1 MIKITKSGLLQLLV
15 AITITL
21 AIAITTPAAGYK
33 DYAPHASAN
42 DTNVYS
48 KQLILNIYVDETG
61 KALVTG
67 YVEQED
73 VETLAFLETS
83 SESECIYENDTN
95 QLYALTNALT
105 WKYGDRWV
113 MNFTT
118 NDSYAEYHTTF
129 YLPGNVRLAKIE
141 CSHGLDYFVMS
152 SNESFVVDIQGYD
165 VETPVTLIE
174 YQQPLKE
181 TETGGA
187 DGGFWSGVSS
197 KYLIPIVG
205 LSVLALVL
213 VLALII
219 AIMKIKGV
227 KDAKQN
233 IGINTNSDTDTDT
246 GTGTGSN
253 TNTDTGSTE
262 HTETPSTEK
271 GGITITNEMAR
282 VMETLTDR
290 ERAVVNALIKYGGE
304 MFQVDIRYETEIPK
318 SSLTAILRSLER
330 RKLIKKKE
338 WGRTNLII
346 LSEWFLSDLNI

>member
-1 MIKITKSGLLQLLV
+1 MMKITKPGLLQLLV
-15 AITITL
+15 AITLILT
-21 AIAITTPAAGYK
+21 ISITTPAAGYN
-33 DYAPHASAN
+33 DYAPHASVN

-73 VETLAFLETS
+73 VERLAFLETS
-83 SESECIYENDTN
+83 SESECIYANDTN

-118 NDSYAEYHTTF
+118 NNCYAEYHTTF

-152 SNESFVVDIQGYD
+152 SNKSFVVDSQGYD
-165 VETPVTLIE
+165 VETPMTSIE

-205 LSVLALVL
+205 FSVLAL

-233 IGINTNSDTDTDT
+233 IGINTNTDTE
-246 GTGTGSN
+246 TGSN
-253 TNTDTGSTE
+253 TNTGTGSTE
-262 HTETPSTEK
+262 HTEAPRTEK
-271 GGITITNEMAR
+271 GGIPITSEMAR

-290 ERAVVNALIKYGGE
+290 ERAVVNALIKHGGE

-318 SSLTAILRSLER
+318 SSLTAILRSLEK

-346 LSEWFLSDLNI
+346 LSEWFLID

>member
-15 AITITL
+15 TITITL
-21 AIAITTPAAGYK
+21 TLSMAIITPDAGYND
-33 DYAPHASAN
+33 DYGHYDSFN
-42 DTNVYS
+42 GTNICS

-83 SESECIYENDTN
+83 SESECIYESDTN

-152 SNESFVVDIQGYD
+152 SNKSFVVDIQGYD

-181 TETGGA
+181 AETGGA

-205 LSVLALVL
+205 LSVLALTL

-227 KDAKQN
+227 KDAKHN
-233 IGINTNSDTDTDT
+233 IGINT
-246 GTGTGSN
+246 N
-253 TNTDTGSTE
+253 TNTDTGSTG
-262 HTETPSTEK
+262 HTEAPRTEK
-271 GGITITNEMAR
+271 GGIAITNEMAR
-282 VMETLTDR
+282 VMGTLTDR

-346 LSEWFLSDLNI
+346 LSEWFLTD

>member
-1 MIKITKSGLLQLLV
+1 MTKITNSSLLQLLV
-15 AITITL
+15 AISLILT
-21 AIAITTPAAGYK
+21 IAITTPAVGYND
-33 DYAPHASAN
+33 DYAPLASVN

-73 VETLAFLETS
+73 VEAFAFLETS

-118 NDSYAEYHTTF
+118 NSCYAEYHTTF

-152 SNESFVVDIQGYD
+152 SNKSFVVDIQGYD
-165 VETPVTLIE
+165 VETPMTSIE

-213 VLALII
+213 ALII
-219 AIMKIKGV
+219 AITKIKGV

-233 IGINTNSDTDTDT
+233 IGINTNTDTD
-246 GTGTGSN
+246 TGSN
-253 TNTDTGSTE
+253 TNTDTGSIE
-262 HTETPSTEK
+262 HTETPRTEK
-271 GGITITNEMAR
+271 GAIAITSEMAR

-290 ERAVVNALIKYGGE
+290 ERAVVNALIKYGGG

-318 SSLTAILRSLER
+318 SSLTAILRSLEK

>member
-1 MIKITKSGLLQLLV
+1 MKITKSGLLQLLV
-15 AITITL
+15 AITLILTLTIVITT
-21 AIAITTPAAGYK
+21 AITTPAAGYND
-33 DYAPHASAN
+33 DYGSHASIN
-42 DTNVYS
+42 NTNIYS

-113 MNFTT
+113 INFTT
-118 NDSYAEYHTTF
+118 NSCYAEYHTTF

-152 SNESFVVDIQGYD
+152 SNKSFVVDIQGYD

-205 LSVLALVL
+205 LSVLALTL

-233 IGINTNSDTDTDT
+233 IGINTNSDTDT
-246 GTGTGSN
+246 GTGGN

-262 HTETPSTEK
+262 HTETPSTKK

-318 SSLTAILRSLER
+318 SSLTAILRSLEK

-346 LSEWFLSDLNI
+346 LSEWFLID

>member
-1 MIKITKSGLLQLLV
+1 MMKSAKPGLLQLLV

-21 AIAITTPAAGYK
+21 TITIAIITPAAGYND
-33 DYAPHASAN
+33 DYAPHASVN

-73 VETLAFLETS
+73 VETFAFLETS
-83 SESECIYENDTN
+83 SESECIYENDTD
-95 QLYALTNALT
+95 QLYALTNSLT
-105 WKYGDRWV
+105 WKYGDQRV

-118 NDSYAEYHTTF
+118 NNCYAEYHTTF
-129 YLPGNVRLAKIE
+129 YLPGNVRLAKIK

-152 SNESFVVDIQGYD
+152 SNKSFVIDIQGCD
-165 VETPVTLIE
+165 VETPMTSIE

-181 TETGGA
+181 TAGA
-187 DGGFWSGVSS
+187 DGRFWSGVSS

-213 VLALII
+213 ALII

-233 IGINTNSDTDTDT
+233 ICINADTD
-246 GTGTGSN
+246 SN
-253 TNTDTGSTE
+253 TNTNTGSTE
-262 HTETPSTEK
+262 HVEAPRTEK
-271 GGITITNEMAR
+271 GGITITSEMAR
-282 VMETLTDR
+282 VMEMLTDR
-290 ERAVVNALIKYGGE
+290 ERAVVNALIKHGGE
-304 MFQVDIRYETEIPK
+304 MFQADIRYETEIPK
-318 SSLTAILRSLER
+318 SSLTAILRSLEK

-346 LSEWFLSDLNI
+346 LSEWILID

>member
-1 MIKITKSGLLQLLV
+1 MKITKSGLLQLLV
-15 AITITL
+15 AITLILTLTIVITT
-21 AIAITTPAAGYK
+21 AITTPAAGYNG
-33 DYAPHASAN
+33 DYGSHASIN
-42 DTNVYS
+42 NTNIYS

-152 SNESFVVDIQGYD
+152 SNKSFVVDIQGYD
-165 VETPVTLIE
+165 VETPMTLIE

-205 LSVLALVL
+205 LSVLALTL

-219 AIMKIKGV
+219 AIMKIKRV

-233 IGINTNSDTDTDT
+233 IGINTNSDTDT
-246 GTGTGSN
+246 GTGSS

-346 LSEWFLSDLNI
+346 LSEWFLID

>member
-1 MIKITKSGLLQLLV
+1 MKITKSGLLQLLV

-21 AIAITTPAAGYK
+21 AIAIAITTPAAGYNK
-33 DYAPHASAN
+33 DYAPPASVN

-113 MNFTT
+113 VNFTT

-152 SNESFVVDIQGYD
+152 SNKSFVVDIQGYD

-187 DGGFWSGVSS
+187 GGGFWSGVSS
-197 KYLIPIVG
+197 EYLIPIVG
-205 LSVLALVL
+205 LSVLAL

-233 IGINTNSDTDTDT
+233 IGINTNSDTDT
-246 GTGTGSN
+246 GSN

-271 GGITITNEMAR
+271 GRITITNEMAR

-346 LSEWFLSDLNI
+346 LSEWFLID

>member
-1 MIKITKSGLLQLLV
+1 MKSTKPGLLQLLV
-15 AITITL
+15 AITIT
-21 AIAITTPAAGYK
+21 IAITTPAAGYND
-33 DYAPHASAN
+33 DYGHYDSVN

-73 VETLAFLETS
+73 VETFAFLET
-83 SESECIYENDTN
+83 SESECIYENATN

-118 NDSYAEYHTTF
+118 NNCYAEYHTTF

-152 SNESFVVDIQGYD
+152 SNKSFVVDIQGYD
-165 VETPVTLIE
+165 VETPMTSIE

-205 LSVLALVL
+205 FSVLAL

-233 IGINTNSDTDTDT
+233 IDIDTNTDTD
-246 GTGTGSN
+246 TGSN
-253 TNTDTGSTE
+253 TNTGTGSTE
-262 HTETPSTEK
+262 HTEAPGTEK
-271 GGITITNEMAR
+271 GGIAITSEMAR

-290 ERAVVNALIKYGGE
+290 ERAVVNALIKHGGE

-318 SSLTAILRSLER
+318 SSLTAILRSLEK

-346 LSEWFLSDLNI
+346 LSEWFLID

>member
-1 MIKITKSGLLQLLV
+1 MTKITKSSLLQLLV
-15 AITITL
+15 AISLILTIS
-21 AIAITTPAAGYK
+21 ITTPVAGYND
-33 DYAPHASAN
+33 DYAPHASVN
-42 DTNVYS
+42 NTNICS

-73 VETLAFLETS
+73 VEMLAFLETS

-95 QLYALTNALT
+95 QLYALTNSLT

-113 MNFTT
+113 INFTT
-118 NDSYAEYHTTF
+118 NGSYAEYHTTF

-152 SNESFVVDIQGYD
+152 SSKSFVVDIQGYD
-165 VETPVTLIE
+165 VETPMTSIE

-187 DGGFWSGVSS
+187 DGDFWSGVSS
-197 KYLIPIVG
+197 KYLILIVA
-205 LSVLALVL
+205 LSVLALAL

-233 IGINTNSDTDTDT
+233 IDIDTNTDTD
-246 GTGTGSN
+246 TGSN
-253 TNTDTGSTE
+253 TNTGTGSTE
-262 HTETPSTEK
+262 HVEAPRTEK

-290 ERAVVNALIKYGGE
+290 ERAVVNALIKHGGE
-304 MFQVDIRYETEIPK
+304 MFQADIRYETEIPK

-330 RKLIKKKE
+330 RKIIKKKE

>member
-1 MIKITKSGLLQLLV
+1 MMKSTKPGLLQLLV

-21 AIAITTPAAGYK
+21 TITIAITTPAAGYND
-33 DYAPHASAN
+33 DYAPHASVN

-118 NDSYAEYHTTF
+118 NNCYAEYHTTF

-152 SNESFVVDIQGYD
+152 SNKSFVVDIQGYD
-165 VETPVTLIE
+165 VETPMTSIE
-174 YQQPLKE
+174 YLQPLK
-181 TETGGA
+181 ETGGA
-187 DGGFWSGVSS
+187 DGGFWSGVVSS

-205 LSVLALVL
+205 LSVLALAL

-219 AIMKIKGV
+219 AIMKIRGV

-233 IGINTNSDTDTDT
+233 IGINTDTC
-246 GTGTGSN
+246 SN
-253 TNTDTGSTE
+253 TNTGTGSTE
-262 HTETPSTEK
+262 HTEAPRTEK
-271 GGITITNEMAR
+271 GGIIITREMAR

-290 ERAVVNALIKYGGE
+290 EQAIVNALIKHGGE

-318 SSLTAILRSLER
+318 SSLTAILRSLEK

-338 WGRTNLII
+338 WGRTNLIL
-346 LSEWFLSDLNI
+346 LSEWFLID

>member
-1 MIKITKSGLLQLLV
+1 MKITKSSLLQLLV

-21 AIAITTPAAGYK
+21 TITIAITTPAAGYND
-33 DYAPHASAN
+33 DYAPHDSVN

-67 YVEQED
+67 YMEQED
-73 VETLAFLETS
+73 VEALAFLETS

-118 NDSYAEYHTTF
+118 NNCYAEYHTTF
-129 YLPGNVRLAKIE
+129 YLPGNVRLAKIK

-152 SNESFVVDIQGYD
+152 SNKSFVVDIQGYD
-165 VETPVTLIE
+165 VETPMTSIE
-174 YQQPLKE
+174 YLQPLKE

-197 KYLIPIVG
+197 EYLIPIVG
-205 LSVLALVL
+205 LSFLALAL

-233 IGINTNSDTDTDT
+233 IGINTNSDTDT
-246 GTGTGSN
+246 GTGGN
-253 TNTDTGSTE
+253 TNTNTGSTE
-262 HTETPSTEK
+262 HTETPSSTEK
-271 GGITITNEMAR
+271 GGITITREMAR

-290 ERAVVNALIKYGGE
+290 ERAVVNALIKHGGE

-346 LSEWFLSDLNI
+346 LSEWFLSENV

>member
-1 MIKITKSGLLQLLV
+1 MKITKSGLLQLLV
-15 AITITL
+15 AITLILTLTMVITT
-21 AIAITTPAAGYK
+21 AITTPAAGYNG
-33 DYAPHASAN
+33 DYGSHASIN
-42 DTNVYS
+42 NTNIYS

-152 SNESFVVDIQGYD
+152 SNKSFVVDIQGYD
-165 VETPVTLIE
+165 VETPMTLIE

-205 LSVLALVL
+205 LSVLVLTL

-219 AIMKIKGV
+219 AIMKIKRV

-233 IGINTNSDTDTDT
+233 IGINTNSDT
-246 GTGTGSN
+246 GTGGN

-338 WGRTNLII
+338 WGRTNRII

>member
-1 MIKITKSGLLQLLV
+1 MMKITKPGLLQLLV

-21 AIAITTPAAGYK
+21 TITIAITTPAAGYND
-33 DYAPHASAN
+33 DYAPHASVN

-67 YVEQED
+67 YVEPGD

-118 NDSYAEYHTTF
+118 NNCYAEYHTTF

-152 SNESFVVDIQGYD
+152 SNKSFVIDIQGYD
-165 VETPVTLIE
+165 VETPMTSIE
-174 YQQPLKE
+174 YLQPLKE

-197 KYLIPIVG
+197 EYLIPIVG
-205 LSVLALVL
+205 LSVLAL

-233 IGINTNSDTDTDT
+233 IGINTDTD
-246 GTGTGSN
+246 TGSN

-262 HTETPSTEK
+262 HVEAPRTEK
-271 GGITITNEMAR
+271 GGITITSEMAR

-290 ERAVVNALIKYGGE
+290 ERAVVNALIKHGRE

-318 SSLTAILRSLER
+318 SSLTAILRSLEK

-346 LSEWFLSDLNI
+346 LSEWFLID